1 MMSRLHAPPRFKPG
15 AAAPLFAALGDDT
28 RLKLVLRLSSRG
40 PQSITNLSEGAD
52 VSRQAITKHLHML
65 GRAGLVQSKRE
76 GREQIW
82 EIQPKRLSDA
92 QRYLELI
99 SNRWDDAI
107 EKLRLM
113 VEEDT
118 AHHTD

>member
-1 MMSRLHAPPRFKPG
+1 MSRLHAPPRFKPG

-40 PQSITNLSEGAD
+40 PQSITSLSEGAD

-65 GRAGLVQSKRE
+65 GRAGLVQAKRE

-107 EKLRLM
+107 ERLRVM

>member
-1 MMSRLHAPPRFKPG
+1 MSRVRAQTRFKSG
-15 AAAPLFAALGDDT
+15 TAAPIFAALGDDT
-28 RLKLVLRLSSRG
+28 RLKLVLRLSTRG
-40 PQSITNLSEGAD
+40 PQSITHLSEGAD
-52 VSRQAITKHLHML
+52 VSRQAITKHLHL
-65 GRAGLVQSKRE
+65 LAEAGLVHGKRE

-107 EKLRLM
+107 ERLRVM
-113 VEEDT
+113 VEEGPQRSSE
-118 AHHTD
+118 